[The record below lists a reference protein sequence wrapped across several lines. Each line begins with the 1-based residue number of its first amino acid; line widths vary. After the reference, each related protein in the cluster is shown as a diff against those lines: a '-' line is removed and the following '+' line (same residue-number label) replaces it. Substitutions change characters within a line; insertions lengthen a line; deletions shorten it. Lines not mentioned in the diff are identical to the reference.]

1 MYLDKFGGTV
11 KLAVAGFTLAAMTAG
26 AAFAQ
31 DAVTLKW
38 ALWDWD
44 KTAYYKPL
52 IEAYQAKHPNVKFEP
67 MDLGSQDY
75 QQMISTQLTGGS
87 KDIDIVTIKDVPGY
101 TNLVRAG
108 NIADLSGFVKDQKIE
123 LGPLWRPDRGTD
135 HRWQDLLPA
144 VPLRLLGRLLQQGYI
159 RQSRRPLPHQ

>member
-108 NIADLSGFVKDQKIE
+108 NIADLSGFVKDQKI
-123 LGPLWRPDRGTD
+123 D
-135 HRWQDLLPA
+135 PA
-144 VPLRLLGRLLQQGYI
+144 PYGGLI
-159 RQSRRPLPHQ
+159 